1 MDTLAVG
8 TGIMASFLAG
18 GLLWASAPFRAAL
31 KKKMEAEKARKA
43 EAARAEQE
51 RRDKAIAEQ
60 DESQAKARKVEMD
73 HQLAMRKV
81 EYSRQLELQ
90 KAEQANIAAEEEK
103 RLGRIRRNPV
113 DFVRSLQYR
122 YLRQTEQMNSK
133 LQQSEASLAKAN
145 DELEAIT
152 AELPGSKAPTTL
164 YTAGLN
170 LAIAF
175 WLLLAVAQAVFT
187 GWIAYT
193 LSNGN
198 LLNTIVI
205 TAVLMMVLEAPGII
219 IGILYERYRAG
230 QTSLAKCRFGS
241 VIAATVLLI
250 VAVGLSSMAS
260 YRATIV
266 NQEDLTEV
274 HASMIEA
281 RDTGDDFLLNV
292 AQEIEAQVN
301 DRIAKETVYFGIAE
315 AGACLFEATLAFFI
329 PAFFQVKRY
338 RKVKAAVAVAQA
350 NRDEVAARLADLEAE
365 KAAEAAQ
372 VLYEANIDLSVLNTP
387 VPAAEVIDVE
397 PLKHSALSGMPSMV
411 NEPEHILTED
421 KADEGI
427 SPVKPAA
434 EEDETVVAVVSQG
447 FDE

>member
-8 TGIMASFLAG
+8 TGIVASFLAG
-18 GLLWASAPFRAAL
+18 GLLWASVPFRAAL
-31 KKKMEAEKARKA
+31 KKKREAEKIRKA

-51 RRDKAIAEQ
+51 RRNKAIAEQ
-60 DESQAKARKVEMD
+60 DKAQAKARKVELD
-73 HQLAMRKV
+73 HQLAMQKV
-81 EYSRQLELQ
+81 EHSRQLELQ
-90 KAEQANIAAEEEK
+90 EAEQARIAAEEEK
-103 RLGRIRRNPV
+103 RLGRIRRNPT

-122 YLRQTEQMNSK
+122 YLRQTEQMNSE

-164 YTAGLN
+164 NTAGLN
-170 LAIAF
+170 LALVF

-230 QTSLAKCRFGS
+230 QISLAKCRFGS
-241 VIAATVLLI
+241 VIFATVLLI
-250 VAVGLSSMAS
+250 VAAGLSSMAS

-266 NQEDLTEV
+266 NQEDLIET

-281 RDTGDDFLLNV
+281 RDTGDDFLLSV
-292 AQEIEAQVN
+292 AQETEAQVN
-301 DRIAKETVYFGIAE
+301 NRIEKETVYFGIAE
-315 AGACLFEATLAFFI
+315 AGACLLEAALAYLI
-329 PAFFQVKRY
+329 PAFFQLKRY

-350 NRDEVAARLADLEAE
+350 NCDEVAARLTELEAE

-372 VLYEANIDLSVLNTP
+372 VLYEAGIDLSVLNTP
-387 VPAAEVIDVE
+387 APAAEVVDVE
-397 PLKHSALSGMPSMV
+397 PLKHSALSGMPSTA
-411 NEPEHILTED
+411 NEPEYILTKD
-421 KADEGI
+421 KADEGMP
-427 SPVKPAA
+427 SVKPAA
-434 EEDETVVAVVSQG
+434 EEEEAVVAAVSQG